1 MKSALPHHVRRHSM
15 KNMFWICNNSLER
28 RRWNANVISFERAFE
43 LKKHHGHTIKSYI
56 IWGKNCLTAGM
67 HISTNAVWVKYGS
80 IANRSIHFLAK
91 WVSVTQNLG
100 TMRPMLAC
108 APTIDGFFWKQVFVP
123 GVRPDVAQGSRG
135 VCLTPHL
142 INERSFPS
150 FPFRSVP
157 FLRFPSLSF
166 PVLSFPFLSLLTKT
180 LDNIEQS
187 SVRLMT
193 FEPNKPSSMRIP
205 TLAIQ
210 TCNGAYY
217 TSKGKPCAHHGKK
230 GRLSNTSFCHQ
241 SISRAHYKET
251 TVSKEGTT

>member
-1 MKSALPHHVRRHSM
+1 MGEVWFYCKSEHSFPSEMGFCDPESGHNATDAGLRTNNRWVLLETSLCARR
-15 KNMFWICNNSLER
+15 EAR
-28 RRWNANVISFERAFE
+28 R
-43 LKKHHGHTIKSYI
+43 
-56 IWGKNCLTAGM
+56 
-67 HISTNAVWVKYGS
+67 
-80 IANRSIHFLAK
+80 
-91 WVSVTQNLG
+91 
-100 TMRPMLAC
+100 C
-108 APTIDGFFWKQVFVP
+108 ARF
-123 GVRPDVAQGSRG
+123 
-135 VCLTPHL
+135 PHL

-180 LDNIEQS
+180 LDNLEQS

-193 FEPNKPSSMRIP
+193 FEPNKPNSMRIP

-210 TCNGAYY
+210 TCNGAYH